1 MGSLGADSEIYLKE
15 KTKMNTKHVFD
26 KGQVRPFPTKHEKTH
41 NLHYKTIEKMYRTKK
56 RRSMVFM
63 LGKVSDVE

>member
-1 MGSLGADSEIYLKE
+1 
-15 KTKMNTKHVFD
+15 MNTKHVFD

-63 LGKVSDVE
+63 PGKVSDVE